1 MHDGLTLTE
10 SQLAIGAG
18 ATVANARVSTGF
30 LPALSS
36 AIVLAGERPERDMLG
51 AQGGIH
57 GKAMAPIAGK
67 PMIAHVVAT
76 LARSGLVGEILISS
90 NSDLTG
96 EAELT
101 HAAAG
106 IPLRHVP
113 TRTTICSSV
122 KAAYDCVPKGRGA
135 LVTTADNPLLSVE
148 ALSDFIMAAAGHDGL
163 SLGLVPDHVIR
174 AKYPTSKRTYYRFR
188 DAAVSGAN
196 LFYFR
201 GDAATNV
208 LGFWER
214 AESHRKKPWKI
225 LSAFGWGTVMG
236 MALRRLSLK
245 DGFARAG
252 KVVGCPVNAHLLKE
266 AEAAM
271 DVDSPRD
278 FVAAERILVD
288 RMKHTRGP
296 QKWGGSGTQS
306 FAVFDLDRTL
316 TKRGTFTPFLLS
328 TRKGMVARSVL
339 MLRLLRHMILY
350 KAKRISRLEL
360 KNRMLTLA
368 FKGFSE
374 QEIEAASARFAQ
386 KTVAKGL
393 RPGAE
398 LALAMHR
405 MEGDTMV
412 LATAAIDLYVHAIA
426 NALGFECVVCTG
438 TTFTG
443 DERAPVALSGA
454 NCYGDDKF
462 LQLRDA
468 LLGTSGLTRDRIFVS
483 FYSDHHT
490 DMPLLEWAD
499 VPVVV
504 CPGIKT
510 HSMAVVRQMKIV
522 EW

>member
-18 ATVANARVSTGF
+18 AVAASARVSTGF

-36 AIVLAGERPERDMLG
+36 AIVLAGERPERDSLG
-51 AQGGIH
+51 AQGGVH
-57 GKAMAPIAGK
+57 GKAMASIAGK
-67 PMIAHVVAT
+67 PMIAHVIST

-90 NSDLTG
+90 NADLTR
-96 EAELT
+96 EAELVA
-101 HAAAG
+101 AAAG
-106 IPLRHVP
+106 VPLRHVP
-113 TRTTICSSV
+113 TSKTICSSV
-122 KAAYDCVPKGRGA
+122 KAALGRVPSDRGA

-148 ALSDFIMAAAGHDGL
+148 TLNDFLVASAGHDGL

-201 GDAATNV
+201 GDATSNV

-236 MALRRLSLK
+236 MAFRRLSLK
-245 DGFARAG
+245 DGFARAAD
-252 KVVGCPVNAHLLKE
+252 VVGCPVNAHLLKE

-288 RMKHTRGP
+288 RMNHIGGP
-296 QKWGGSGTQS
+296 QKWSGSRTQS

-328 TRKGMVARSVL
+328 TRRGMVARSAL
-339 MLRLLRHMILY
+339 MLRLLGQMILY
-350 KAKRISRLEL
+350 KARRISRLEL
-360 KNRMLTLA
+360 KNRMLALT
-368 FKGFSE
+368 FKGFSD
-374 QEIEAASARFAQ
+374 QEIEAAAAKFAQ
-386 KTVAKGL
+386 TTVEKGL
-393 RPGAE
+393 RRGAE

-405 MEGDTMV
+405 MEGDTLV
-412 LATAAIDLYVHAIA
+412 LATAAIDLYVHAMA
-426 NALGFECVVCTG
+426 KALGIKRVVCTG
-438 TTFTG
+438 TAFTG
-443 DERAPVALSGA
+443 NGNAPVALTGA

-468 LLGTSGLTRDRIFVS
+468 LLGASGISRDRIFVS

-510 HSMAVVRQMKIV
+510 HSMAVTKQMKIV